1 MACQLH
7 NKSRRLDSVHGRK
20 TTSRKRRPA
29 SQAGRLPGAI
39 PALELIYRVKQKLCY
54 LLLKKHRTRKRCQ
67 PLACR
72 FLRAVQELKDCGFP
86 QLVTLGETLYCWRDE
101 IAAMWRFTKNNG
113 ITEGFHTK
121 MEMISRQAFGF
132 RNFDN
137 YRKRVKVLCGGL

>member
-1 MACQLH
+1 
-7 NKSRRLDSVHGRK
+7 
-20 TTSRKRRPA
+20 
-29 SQAGRLPGAI
+29 
-39 PALELIYRVKQKLCY
+39 
-54 LLLKKHRTRKRCQ
+54 
-67 PLACR
+67 
-72 FLRAVQELKDCGFP
+72 
-86 QLVTLGETLYCWRDE
+86 LGETLYCWRDE